1 MNDKT
6 EYAALIL
13 RIGLGVMFIAHG
25 LLKVMVFTLP
35 GTAGFFESVGF
46 PGWVAYIVA
55 VAEIGGG
62 ALLIAGIAVRTVTL
76 ALIPVL
82 LGALFVH
89 FGSGCQGFNEDELVA
104 EIGGG
109 VLLIAGVAV
118 RAVSAALIP
127 VLLGAVFVHF
137 GSGWVF
143 SNPNGGWEYPAFLV
157 VASVVQVL
165 LGPGKFALTVPGVP
179 QLQRA

>member
-6 EYAALIL
+6 EYAAFIL
-13 RIGLGVMFIAHG
+13 RIGLGVMFVAHG

-46 PGWVAYIVA
+46 PGWLAYVVA

-62 ALLIAGIAVRTVTL
+62 ALLIAG
-76 ALIPVL
+76 
-82 LGALFVH
+82 
-89 FGSGCQGFNEDELVA
+89 
-104 EIGGG
+104 
-109 VLLIAGVAV
+109 VAV
-118 RAVSAALIP
+118 RAVTLALIP

-143 SNPNGGWEYPAFLV
+143 SNANGGWEYPAFLV
-157 VASVVQVL
+157 LASVVQVL

>member
-1 MNDKT
+1 MNDRT

-13 RIGLGVMFIAHG
+13 RIGLGVMFLAHG

-35 GTAGFFESVGF
+35 GTAGFFEQVGF
-46 PGWVAYIVA
+46 PGWLAYIVTF
-55 VAEIGGG
+55 AEIGGG
-62 ALLIAGIAVRTVTL
+62 L
-76 ALIPVL
+76 
-82 LGALFVH
+82 
-89 FGSGCQGFNEDELVA
+89 
-104 EIGGG
+104 
-109 VLLIAGVAV
+109 LLIAGVAV
-118 RAVSAALIP
+118 RAVSLALIP

-157 VASVVQVL
+157 LASVVQVL

>member
-6 EYAALIL
+6 GYAALIL
-13 RIGLGVMFIAHG
+13 RIGLGVMFLAHG
-25 LLKVMVFTLP
+25 LLKVIVFTLP
-35 GTAGFFESVGF
+35 GTAGFFEQVGF
-46 PGWVAYIVA
+46 PGWLAYIVTF
-55 VAEIGGG
+55 AEIGGG
-62 ALLIAGIAVRTVTL
+62 L
-76 ALIPVL
+76 
-82 LGALFVH
+82 
-89 FGSGCQGFNEDELVA
+89 
-104 EIGGG
+104 
-109 VLLIAGVAV
+109 LLIAGVAV
-118 RAVSAALIP
+118 RAVSLALIP

-157 VASVVQVL
+157 LASVVQVL